1 MKLQSLLIFGLTMT
15 ALFSGIA
22 SADGGGH
29 KEVLP
34 DETIIG
40 ISGLLS
46 LVTYFLVPKISVFEL
61 NNEQRALSSLIIFTT
76 VVHAILGIDDLKLLV
91 GAVGFL
97 GFGFILLI
105 YKIPFVEE
113 NRKNLSYLFIVYT
126 LSIIIF
132 YVYLHP
138 NLMKDHSYD
147 ILGII
152 TKITEIGIIV
162 LVLRDK
168 E

>member
-126 LSIIIF
+126 FVNFKVSIF
-132 YVYLHP
+132 F
-138 NLMKDHSYD
+138 
-147 ILGII
+147 
-152 TKITEIGIIV
+152 
-162 LVLRDK
+162 
-168 E
+168 

>member
-46 LVTYFLVPKISVFEL
+46 LVTYFLVPKISVFE
-61 NNEQRALSSLIIFTT
+61 F
-76 VVHAILGIDDLKLLV
+76 KLE
-91 GAVGFL
+91 
-97 GFGFILLI
+97 
-105 YKIPFVEE
+105 K
-113 NRKNLSYLFIVYT
+113 K
-126 LSIIIF
+126 
-132 YVYLHP
+132 
-138 NLMKDHSYD
+138 
-147 ILGII
+147 
-152 TKITEIGIIV
+152 
-162 LVLRDK
+162 
-168 E
+168 